1 MTESMNFEE
10 ARRRVNELVSELNEH
25 SYKYYVLDTPTMSDA
40 EYDQLYRELQ
50 ELEKAYPELITQDSP
65 TQRVGDGLISGYNKV
80 EHSSQMLSLDNAF
93 NIEELEAFDRR
104 VRQQVESSFDYY
116 AELKIDGL
124 AIALTY
130 EDGFLVR
137 AATRGDGQVGEDV
150 TENVRAISAIPQLA
164 SLTISFILL

>member
-10 ARRRVNELVSELNEH
+10 ARSRVNELVSELNEH
-25 SYKYYVLDTPTMSDA
+25 SYNYYVLDAPTISDA
-40 EYDQLYRELQ
+40 EYDHLYRELL
-50 ELEKAYPELITQDSP
+50 ELEQAYPELVTPDSP
-65 TQRVGDGLISGYNKV
+65 TQRVGDALISGYNKV

-104 VRQQVESSFDYY
+104 IRQQVDSAFDYY

-130 EDGFLVR
+130 EDGRLIR
-137 AATRGDGQVGEDV
+137 AATRGD
-150 TENVRAISAIPQLA
+150 L
-164 SLTISFILL
+164 SLIHI